1 MKTIS
6 NLDEYLEAER
16 QADALYEKPWR
27 QAELDELIEMMS
39 DYEEKHPE
47 EISKIYGDET
57 NLPEPEDPFEDWVR
71 STFREED
78 YY

>member
-1 MKTIS
+1 MNPIS

-16 QADALYEKPWR
+16 QADELYEKPHR
-27 QAELDELIEMMS
+27 QAELDNLIELMS
-39 DYEEKHPE
+39 DYEEAHPE

-57 NLPEPEDPFEDWVR
+57 NLPEPEDSFEDWLPP
-71 STFREED
+71 TYREED